1 MKTIVERIAF
11 GDPARV
17 TRMLRRMGPIAV
29 KAGQYL
35 SLRRDLLPREFTDEL
50 LKLTDDGPIL
60 PWAELKEILTA
71 DLGSA
76 PELIFS
82 YIDRAPMAS
91 GSLAQV
97 HRARLP
103 DGTEVAIK
111 IKRPGIEEAI
121 ARELKQLRRLAVFLA
136 RSSADLAINP
146 RELIDEIAGWLKH
159 EVDFVRELEN
169 ARRLRRMAIESTIQ
183 RIPLVYPSLSSQRIV
198 TYEWL
203 RGIPVSAVLSR
214 QTSVPTSVRTDR
226 DGAQTNSQAG
236 DMDQQAIAANLMEA
250 CLTQIFRYR
259 FFHADLHP
267 GNLLILESDVIGFV
281 DFGFCDALDDSVRRN
296 QLRYLTAAYND
307 DASLM
312 FKALTE
318 ILIAGEMADSEGF
331 RRDFLNVRRK
341 LEGRNDESDQPAGD
355 YLSGILKAARRNG
368 YQVPTSILSIYRA
381 LLTAESV
388 AAQLG
393 LADGIREI
401 GRKFFTELQSQ
412 ELYAQLFDRDQLR
425 QVFMSLLNLTRDGPK
440 QVNQILSE
448 LADGTLSL
456 KVEVSED
463 PRIAKSRRQRARMQ
477 VCAILSVGV
486 AVLMAMPNPPRVFG
500 LAIQRLLGL
509 VLVGLYVAVIYFWRQ
524 L

>member
-1 MKTIVERIAF
+1 MKTILERVVF

-17 TRMLRRMGPIAV
+17 TRTLRRMGPIAV

-35 SLRRDLLPREFTDEL
+35 SLRRDLLPRELTDEL
-50 LKLTDDGPIL
+50 LKLTDDGPAL
-60 PWAELKEILTA
+60 AWTEVKEILTA

-111 IKRPGIEEAI
+111 VKRPRIEDAI
-121 ARELKQLRRLAVFLA
+121 AGELKRLRRLAAFVA
-136 RSSADLAINP
+136 RSRADLAINP
-146 RELIDEIAGWLKH
+146 RELIDEIAEWLKH
-159 EVDFVRELEN
+159 EVDFVRELDN
-169 ARRLRRMAIESTIQ
+169 ARRLRRLAIGSNIQ

-203 RGIPVSAVLSR
+203 RGIPVSTVLSR
-214 QTSVPTSVRTDR
+214 QASVPASVGADL
-226 DGAQTNSQAG
+226 DGAQSSSQAG
-236 DMDQQAIAANLMEA
+236 EIDEQAIAANLMEA
-250 CLTQIFRYR
+250 CLTQIFGYQ

-267 GNLLILESDVIGFV
+267 GNLLILEGNVIGFV
-281 DFGFCDALDDSVRRN
+281 DFGFCDALDDTVRKN

-312 FKALTE
+312 FKALIE

-331 RRDFLNVRRK
+331 RRDFLNVWRK
-341 LEGRNDESDQPAGD
+341 LEGRNNESDQPASD
-355 YLSGILKAARRNG
+355 YLSSILNVARHNG

-412 ELYAQLFDRDQLR
+412 ELYSQLFDRDQLR

-440 QVNQILSE
+440 QVNQILSDI
-448 LADGTLSL
+448 ADGTLSL

-463 PRIAKSRRQRARMQ
+463 PRIAKSRRQRAKMQ
-477 VCAILSVGV
+477 VCAILSAGV
-486 AVLMAMPNPPRVFG
+486 AVLMAMPNPPAVFG
-500 LAIQRLLGL
+500 LGLQRVLGL
-509 VLVGLYVAVIYFWRQ
+509 VLLGLYVAVIYFSRQ